1 MDTKEHEGNKL
12 VRRIFKNAMSSLLK
26 PLVSFASLVVTYLLL
41 QVLRGYK
48 ALLSPMLPN
57 ACRFV
62 PTCSEYAAE
71 AISTYGAFRGTLKA
85 CWRILR
91 CHPFSAGGFDPV
103 ILPEKPAG
111 EPVCVCHARKEPAD
125 ASESAP
131 VVLVPHSNSSLN
143 LRLNHFWRC

>member
-1 MDTKEHEGNKL
+1 MI
-12 VRRIFKNAMSSLLK
+12 RA
-26 PLVSFASLVVTYLLL
+26 YLLL
-41 QVLRGYK
+41 LLRGYK

-85 CWRILR
+85 TWRLLR
-91 CHPFSAGGFDPV
+91 CHPFSPGGFDPV
-103 ILPEKPAG
+103 ILPDKPAG
-111 EPVCVCHARKEPAD
+111 EPVCVCHAQQKTTASPEPPPLAL
-125 ASESAP
+125 EP
-131 VVLVPHSNSSLN
+131 RHTPSLN